1 MHQWLRRTAVV
12 AALSMPAS
20 AAIAQAPQQP
30 PAEVQ
35 QWIAEIQQIQTQ
47 LRPVQEQALQDSA
60 LQQEQAQVAD
70 AVRQAI
76 IEADSSMASKME
88 RLETLATEARA
99 AQEAGDTQK
108 IAKLTGEAQTL
119 QPEIYEAQAE
129 ALEKPEIEVQVSA
142 FQENLHERM
151 AQLDPKAKPLIDKM
165 KQLDERVRKAMGA
178 G

>member
-1 MHQWLRRTAVV
+1 MYQWLRRTAVV
-12 AALSMPAS
+12 AALSTPAS
-20 AAIAQAPQQP
+20 AAFAQAPQQP

-35 QWIAEIQQIQTQ
+35 QWIAEIQQIQAQ
-47 LRPVQEQALQDSA
+47 LRPIQEQALQDST
-60 LQQEQAQVAD
+60 LQQEQAVVTD

-76 IEADSSMASKME
+76 IEDDSTMATKLERME
-88 RLETLATEARA
+88 KLATEARA
-99 AQEAGDTQK
+99 AQAAGDTQK

-119 QPEIYEAQAE
+119 QPEIIEAQAE
-129 ALEKPEIEVQVSA
+129 ALEKPEIEAQVTA

-165 KQLDERVRKAMGA
+165 KQLDERVRKAMGT